1 MKDKMIDRE
10 IVEGFLE
17 EANGYLPEILKGI
30 EEYVIDRRGEQ
41 LETPYRYA
49 HTIKGA
55 ASMLGFSDLSEA
67 ASDLEDLLTELNEGQ
82 LTLGKD
88 IAGRLQQASI
98 SVVRHLEQVT
108 QAILGEGGGFS
119 PRAETDILPSLNEAT
134 DQADDKTD
142 AETTSLATNAPDTN
156 ALTEPLF
163 PPTFTGDLPLPA
175 SYIAGTTQLLTG
187 NDQESFTDDLE
198 AVKVGAASNARQ
210 NSSESFTDDPLQL
223 PESVCYPVTSAL
235 PVTLADELLGEEI
248 PMPDFPGFASGAFP
262 ASPSAIGG
270 EANVPGLFNH
280 STGASNAALTSPIP
294 QFAGGPPSQPSVSP
308 SSIPEAAPRVSAE
321 EVNSIFTSEVSAE
334 LAEVFAL
341 EAEDHLRN
349 MSQCLQVLENSPNS
363 RNTLQEIRRSAHSL
377 KGAAAMVGFQE
388 ITQLAHRMEDLL
400 DQLYEGGR
408 VTSPEIRQLLLT
420 STDTLEDLAAGRK
433 DAPKLQ
439 LLLSELTRHLE
450 SSHSLSSSAF
460 DSALQTDISFD
471 SQPLPTEI
479 TAAKAIV
486 EPPSLVPFSAFARE
500 GSLDDIPLPPTPLIA
515 PLATSVG
522 SELSTELSASVVAA
536 PAVKEAQLV
545 EVSVERPSEA
555 ALLAQAA
562 SQVIRVPIERLDELV
577 RIASEMVITRT
588 SFEQRMGDFARQ
600 IDELRSSSDRLR
612 RVSSR
617 IETQYEAAALM
628 GGRLELP
635 AADGR
640 QSGLVNSSVTFNT
653 HGFDELEF
661 DRYTEFHLLS
671 RQLSEAVSDTA
682 TVGRELGNLLGDFD
696 SFLSRQGR
704 LYSEVQDKLMRLR
717 MVPLKSLAT
726 RMHRAVRN
734 TATQLGKQV
743 DLVLVGDETEFDK
756 VVLEEL
762 SDALLHLLR
771 NAVDHG
777 IESAEVRQRRGKSAK
792 GLIHLSAFNEGTQV
806 VLQMYDDGGGLDPA
820 AIRATA
826 VRQGLLS
833 GAEAES
839 LTVTELQ
846 ELIFLPGFSTR
857 RQVSEVSGRG
867 VGMDVVKTTVQ
878 KLKGTIS
885 VESEPGRGT
894 IFTVRLPMS
903 LAMMDALLVKAAQ
916 QQFAVPLNSV
926 TQILRIEASMI
937 DYIGQAPVV
946 RVGQQ
951 ILPLIWLSQL
961 LNLGHDETQIEK
973 HQPALIARI
982 DGQDVA
988 LLVEQIPGGREIV
1001 VKNFGN
1007 HVRRVFGVMGATL
1020 MGDGSV
1026 VLILNLSE
1034 LLGAAL
1040 RENKRPVT
1048 RLLIPPP
1055 ESRIVESSS
1064 GSETATQFLTKSV
1077 QTSAPSAKAASASAN
1092 VMAEIRPAENR
1103 TLTQPSAI
1111 AQPVEKNEPAQIAN
1125 PVVAP
1130 VAVPVRQVDEAAAAS
1145 LLTSG
1150 ASVISGSS
1158 PLPNPS
1164 SAASA
1169 SPTVN
1174 TVTVLI
1180 VDDSPSVRRV
1190 STNLVRNAGWNPV
1203 QARDGMEALEYLN
1216 NAETIPDL
1224 VLLDIEMP
1232 RMDGYQLLTTLRSSS
1247 VWRDLPVV
1255 MVTSRAGARHRDKA
1269 MDLGATDYMVKP
1281 YQEEELLTLV
1291 RRLVKATKG
1300 VTA

>member
-30 EEYVIDRRGEQ
+30 EAYVIDRRGEQ

-55 ASMLGFSDLSEA
+55 ASMLGFADLSEA

-119 PRAETDILPSLNEAT
+119 PRAETDILPSLNEAI
-134 DQADDKTD
+134 DQANDKTD
-142 AETTSLATNAPDTN
+142 AETTSLATNAPDTT

-175 SYIAGTTQLLTG
+175 SHIAGMTQLLTG

-198 AVKVGAASNARQ
+198 AVKAGAGSNVKP
-210 NSSESFTDDPLQL
+210 NDGESFTDDPLQL
-223 PESVCYPVTSAL
+223 PESVCYPITSAL
-235 PVTLADELLGEEI
+235 PLTLADELLGEDI
-248 PMPDFPGFASGAFP
+248 PMPGFPGFASGAV
-262 ASPSAIGG
+262 ASASGG
-270 EANVPGLFNH
+270 EANVPGLLNH
-280 STGASNAALTSPIP
+280 STGASDAALTT
-294 QFAGGPPSQPSVSP
+294 QFVEGLPSQLLVSP
-308 SSIPEAAPRVSAE
+308 SSIPEVAPRASAE

-349 MSQCLQVLENSPNS
+349 MSQCLEVLENSPNS
-363 RNTLQEIRRSAHSL
+363 RDTLQEIRRSAHSL

-433 DAPKLQ
+433 DAPRLQ

-450 SSHSLSSSAF
+450 SSHPLSSPAF
-460 DSALQTDISFD
+460 DAALQTDVSFD

-479 TAAKAIV
+479 TAAKAIA
-486 EPPSLVPFSAFARE
+486 EPPSPVPFSAFARE
-500 GSLDDIPLPPTPLIA
+500 DSPGDIPMPPMPLIV

-545 EVSVERPSEA
+545 DVSVEKTSEA
-555 ALLAQAA
+555 TLLAQAA

-588 SFEQRMGDFARQ
+588 SFEQRVSDFSRQ

-628 GGRLELP
+628 GGRLQLP
-635 AADGR
+635 AADSR

-671 RQLSEAVSDTA
+671 RQLGEAVSDTA

-696 SFLSRQGR
+696 SFLNRQGR

-734 TATQLGKQV
+734 TAMQLGKQV

-792 GLIHLSAFNEGTQV
+792 GLIHLSAFNEGTHV

-885 VESEPGRGT
+885 VESEPGRGM

-1077 QTSAPSAKAASASAN
+1077 QTSTPSAKAASASAN
-1092 VMAEIRPAENR
+1092 VITEIRPAENR

-1111 AQPVEKNEPAQIAN
+1111 AQPAEKNEPAQIAN

-1291 RRLVKATKG
+1291 RQLVKATKG
-1300 VTA
+1300 VNA